1 VHFFNG
7 IAVKEL
13 PPFTIVFV
21 RVALAAALLWPVLK
35 FHGLKLPS
43 GITSWIPFIG
53 MGLLNN
59 VISMSLIVTGQTHI
73 AAGMASVLNATTPF
87 FTVLV
92 LASYGDEH
100 LTSTRIVGVAWGF
113 VGVMVFAG
121 QFYWRVLLKHW
132 VSCWRKLVD
141 VDPLLSAAG
150 QLTASGVMMALLAA
164 VVERPWQLPLPG
176 PSNQYGCR

>member
-1 VHFFNG
+1 
-7 IAVKEL
+7 
-13 PPFTIVFV
+13 
-21 RVALAAALLWPVLK
+21 
-35 FHGLKLPS
+35 
-43 GITSWIPFIG
+43 

-59 VISMSLIVTGQTHI
+59 VIPMSLIATGQTHI
-73 AAGMASVLNATTPF
+73 AAGMASVLNATTPI

-100 LTSTRIVGVAWGF
+100 LTSTRIAGVAWGF
-113 VGVMVFAG
+113 VGVMVLRGPILLASAG
-121 QFYWRVLLKHW
+121 ETLGVVLCLGAALNYGFSRLW
-132 VSCWRKLVD
+132 GRRKLVD